1 VLFVEHKKIIFPTNL
16 YKINV
21 SKWTRLHESKISDQ
35 KTPIKIAS
43 LHVIRR
49 HVSGSRQDAF
59 PMDHPQEN
67 LACKKGWEALIY
79 TRILEGR
86 TKGRA
91 KNGFVRETIEREK
104 ERKRERERKRG
115 RGENEGLKKRQTPA
129 TSSWL
134 LITETICTVRS
145 GGAINFRNGV
155 IPGGSFLIV
164 TDYHWDGSRYW
175 IHSARARQ

>member
-1 VLFVEHKKIIFPTNL
+1 
-16 YKINV
+16 
-21 SKWTRLHESKISDQ
+21 
-35 KTPIKIAS
+35 
-43 LHVIRR
+43 
-49 HVSGSRQDAF
+49 
-59 PMDHPQEN
+59 MDHPQEN

-129 TSSWL
+129 TSS
-134 LITETICTVRS
+134 
-145 GGAINFRNGV
+145 
-155 IPGGSFLIV
+155 
-164 TDYHWDGSRYW
+164 
-175 IHSARARQ
+175 